1 MIKLRTHISAMLL
14 AAICSMSAAYEANT
28 SMGAHT
34 QMIGVVDLQTLFQ
47 SDSAGKMEGL
57 QKSFQ
62 KQQEKLVMEQEKLEN
77 DAMKL
82 EKDGATMTQS
92 ARLKEEN
99 NLRQR
104 SEALSAKRSQVTQD
118 YYKSE
123 QGIRKAFMDSVNNA
137 AIEVAQSQGIK
148 LIIPADIVLYG
159 DVSTDVTDAVQAK
172 MR

>member
-1 MIKLRTHISAMLL
+1 MIKLRTHISTMLL
-14 AAICSMSAAYEANT
+14 ATICSVSAAYEANT
-28 SMGAHT
+28 SMGAHN

-47 SDSAGKMEGL
+47 SDSAGKMERL

-62 KQQEKLVMEQEKLEN
+62 EQQEKLVVEQEKLEN
-77 DAMKL
+77 DALKL
-82 EKDGATMTQS
+82 EKDGATMTQN

-104 SEALSAKRSQVTQD
+104 SEALSAKRSQATQD

-123 QGIRKAFMDSVNNA
+123 QSIRKAFMDSVNNA
-137 AIEVAQSQGIK
+137 AIEVAQSQGIT

-159 DVSTDVTDAVQAK
+159 DVRTDVTDAVQAK